1 MSAGTIAVTVCWATP
16 TVQDIVPLELPT
28 GATVAEAV
36 ASSALAEIHRIDL
49 AATRFGIRGRLVRT
63 STVLAD
69 GDRVDI
75 CRPLIAD
82 PRDARRAR
90 AARRSGE
97 PPPPRGSP

>member
-1 MSAGTIAVTVCWATP
+1 MTSATIAVTVVWATP
-16 TVQDIVPLELPT
+16 AAQDLVSLALPD

-36 ASSALAEIHRIDL
+36 ARSALAETHRIDL
-49 AATRFGIRGRLVRT
+49 AATRFGIRGRLVPA

-82 PRDARRAR
+82 PKDARRAR

-97 PPPPRGSP
+97 PPR